1 MLAAM
6 SWETVD
12 SLPDLHPNG
21 SPYQSLA
28 EPVVAKRVGLRPLE
42 RLRLFWRSTPEL
54 PSKRAAESVTLTPSH
69 LYVQRVDGSRQ
80 RVRVEALKGRRV
92 EGPLVIYG
100 VVEGEDLA
108 LVMRSGCPVITELD
122 ARLRNTA
129 ASELPPVVTWRHRG
143 VGLFVASLFGSVG
156 TFLLTEYTLEAMW
169 DRIHRGLYTAEVVLG
184 VAAGAAAMLAA
195 LLVLLL
201 VPARIHIDTLG
212 VRRVRGIVPW
222 LPYLYPPETFR
233 AVRVDVER
241 MKTKGGGRL
250 DLGYVVRLRR
260 RGEAASEG
268 DLDLRWFSYSEA
280 VEKQE
285 TLRQADEFAQNVAR
299 LLELPVDRGS

>member
-12 SLPDLHPNG
+12 SLPDLHPSG
-21 SPYQSLA
+21 SPYQSLS
-28 EPVVAKRVGLRPLE
+28 EPVVAKRVGLRPFE

-54 PSKRAAESVTLTPSH
+54 PSKRAAASVMLTPSH

-108 LVMRSGCPVITELD
+108 LVMRSACPVITELD
-122 ARLRNTA
+122 ARLRSTR
-129 ASELPPVVTWRHRG
+129 ASDLPPVVTWRHRAMT
-143 VGLFVASLFGSVG
+143 LFAAVPLVMAGAY
-156 TFLLTEYTLEAMW
+156 FLAEYSLEAMW

-201 VPARIHIDTLG
+201 VPVRIHVDTLG

-260 RGEAASEG
+260 R
-268 DLDLRWFSYSEA
+268 
-280 VEKQE
+280 
-285 TLRQADEFAQNVAR
+285 
-299 LLELPVDRGS
+299 